1 MYVFV
6 NSGGNECVRSADK
19 EAKSSVCVCVDE
31 YDSSSLTV
39 IYRAR
44 REQDLVIDSN
54 AGYT

>member
-1 MYVFV
+1 VYVFV

-31 YDSSSLTV
+31 YDSSSLIV